1 MKVVSLARRTN
12 MLEAFSQTPI
22 CTMEEVEEQAD
33 LDFGI
38 DMDDDDAER
47 KRIHARALQ
56 QKAQII
62 FLSAFQDKSPRKG
75 C

>member
-1 MKVVSLARRTN
+1 
-12 MLEAFSQTPI
+12 
-22 CTMEEVEEQAD
+22 MEEVEEQAD